1 VNQAQEV
8 QAMADVDTAA
18 PLPMATFVT
27 AEGDEV
33 NAAEVLRYAGPRAF
47 VLRDGI
53 WTDTTYDPAAM
64 TAVDVPFA
72 GDDYFAL
79 LGEHPELG
87 AAFALGQQVI
97 VVLDDTA
104 FQVTAQA

>member
-1 VNQAQEV
+1 
-8 QAMADVDTAA
+8 MADVDTAA

-47 VLRDGI
+47 VLRDGF

-79 LGEHPELG
+79 LGKHPELG

-97 VVLDDTA
+97 VVLDGMA
-104 FQVTAQA
+104 YRVIA

>member
-1 VNQAQEV
+1 
-8 QAMADVDTAA
+8 MADVDTAA
-18 PLPMATFVT
+18 PLPMATVVT
-27 AEGDEV
+27 AEGEEV
-33 NAAEVLRYAGPRAF
+33 SAAEVLRYAGPRAF
-47 VLRDGI
+47 VLRNGI
-53 WTDTTYDPAAM
+53 WTDTTFNPAAM

-97 VVLDDTA
+97 VVLDGTA
-104 FQVTAQA
+104 YRVTAEA